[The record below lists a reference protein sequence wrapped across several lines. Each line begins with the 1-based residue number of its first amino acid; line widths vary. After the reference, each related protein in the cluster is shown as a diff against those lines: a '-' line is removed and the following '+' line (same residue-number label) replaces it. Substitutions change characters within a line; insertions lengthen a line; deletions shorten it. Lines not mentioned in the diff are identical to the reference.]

1 MNRTMK
7 AVYAAV
13 LAAMAGSATAVPM
26 DFSGYFRSG
35 GGTSSKG
42 GKEVCF
48 RLPGAEI
55 GFFRLG
61 NECDTYASL
70 NFGANLGEVDGTGF
84 KAVFT
89 MAYGT
94 QQLANWEQSTPAW
107 RQAYVEASDIGA
119 SLNAPALKGASLWA
133 GKRFYKNPDIHM
145 LDYTYWEPAQGPGGG
160 IDGMDIG
167 FGKFSYAMF
176 RIGDFEGYGAA
187 GGFNPGIVNGGDQT
201 ATVHDFRVSDVLV
214 NPGGALTVGLDLIR
228 KSNHSGAAGSNGYG
242 LTVSHTQ
249 NNLFGLPGSNNAVL
263 QVARNAASLK
273 GFGFAGSTAKRNE
286 WLLFDHWTIDSKDLP
301 ISAAL
306 VAGIHHKEVEGVTTK
321 MFFAGARPQYHF
333 NNVLSIASE
342 LGYQQLK
349 EEGGPTRRLTK
360 FTIAP
365 QFSMGRS
372 LWARP
377 ALRLYYTYA
386 KWNGAARDAGNVVCT
401 GRDCGT
407 PVDAF
412 SNSTSGGSYG
422 VQVEAWF

>member
-1 MNRTMK
+1 MSGTRK
-7 AVYAAV
+7 AVCAAL
-13 LAAMAGSATAVPM
+13 LASMAGAAAAAPV
-26 DFSGYFRSG
+26 DFTGYFRSG

-70 NFGANLGEVDGTGF
+70 NFGAKLGEVDGTAF

-119 SLNAPALKGASLWA
+119 SLGVEGLKGAALWA

-160 IDGMDIG
+160 IDGIDVG

-176 RIGDFEGYGAA
+176 RVGDFEGYGAP

-201 ATVHDFRVSDVLV
+201 ATVHDFRISDMPV
-214 NPGGALTVGLDLIR
+214 NAGGALTLGLDLIR
-228 KSNHSGAAGSNGYG
+228 KNNHPGADGRNGYG
-242 LTVSHTQ
+242 ITVSHRQ
-249 NNLFGLPGSNNAVL
+249 SNLFGLAGSNNVVL
-263 QVARNAASLK
+263 QVARDAAALK
-273 GFGFAGSTAKRNE
+273 GFGFAGSTASRQE

-301 ISAAL
+301 VSAAL
-306 VAGIHHKEVEGVTTK
+306 VAGIHNKEVDGVKTK
-321 MFFAGARPQYHF
+321 TFFAGARPQYHF
-333 NNVLSIASE
+333 NNVLSLATE

-349 EEGGPTRRLTK
+349 DDGGRTRRLTK

-386 KWNGAARDAGNVVCT
+386 KWNNAAREAGSVVCT
-401 GRDCGT
+401 GRDCAT
-407 PVDAF
+407 PVGAF
-412 SNSTSGGSYG
+412 RASTQGASYG
-422 VQVEAWF
+422 IQVEAWF